1 MSLAK
6 QTQNTF
12 DLTPSTDIYVI
23 GWNDYNAQNIS
34 NLWHSSFSH
43 KYRSKLHSHTISQ
56 NYPLTCEMKKR
67 SETGLMS

>member
-23 GWNDYNAQNIS
+23 GWNDYNAQNIK
-34 NLWHSSFSH
+34 NTF
-43 KYRSKLHSHTISQ
+43 KLVTFDTLDSHT
-56 NYPLTCEMKKR
+56 NTDPNFTLTQSAK
-67 SETGLMS
+67 TIP